1 MNTSPWTLATPLATL
16 AAAALMTGCALSGVG
31 GTSEFQCKAP
41 EGVPCQSVSGVHYNE
56 RAGNLPAQRA
66 AHRSSAA
73 PSQVRPT
80 RAASVGDGSD
90 PTPELPVY
98 PLQGEPVLG
107 AIRSDP
113 VLIRIWIA
121 PWEDADGDLNEE
133 SRVYLQIDAGRW
145 LIEHNRARIRQ
156 TYTPLTPL
164 PPLPQSLGAGSGGNG
179 TGAAPTPAQ
188 AASQAL
194 PTRLPGI
201 RPLGAG
207 GANSVGVNTTGNTGM
222 TGTTGNTGSGA
233 RP

>member
-66 AHRSSAA
+66 AHRSTAA

-80 RAASVGDGSD
+80 RSASVGDGSD

-156 TYTPLTPL
+156 TYTPL

-179 TGAAPTPAQ
+179 AGAAPTPAQ

-194 PTRLPGI
+194 PTRLPGL
-201 RPLGAG
+201 RPQGAG
-207 GANSVGVNTTGNTGM
+207 GANSGGVNTTV
-222 TGTTGNTGSGA
+222 NTGSGA